1 METKLQIFAN
11 AELDTHVRTVNIK
24 GEKWLVGK
32 DICDYLGYV
41 NHRDALAKHVDEED
55 KTTSQIATP
64 SRGKQTMTVI
74 NVSGFFSLVLRSD
87 KPEAKAYKRWVTS
100 EVLPIIHKTGRYSVS
115 EIQKT
120 GCISMLS
127 KPYKPVHIIE
137 SVLEI
142 AEKLETGF
150 KISHAEALEAATT
163 LKEEEHNVDLTILHK
178 LIKH

>member
-1 METKLQIFAN
+1 MVNLNTIAN
-11 AELDTHVRTVNIK
+11 RDGNTPLKKRGNPNTV
-24 GEKWLVGK
+24 
-32 DICDYLGYV
+32 
-41 NHRDALAKHVDEED
+41 
-55 KTTSQIATP
+55 
-64 SRGKQTMTVI
+64 VI

-120 GCISMLS
+120 GCLPLLS
-127 KPYKPVHIIE
+127 NPYKPVHIIE

-150 KISHAEALEAATT
+150 KISRTEALEAATT